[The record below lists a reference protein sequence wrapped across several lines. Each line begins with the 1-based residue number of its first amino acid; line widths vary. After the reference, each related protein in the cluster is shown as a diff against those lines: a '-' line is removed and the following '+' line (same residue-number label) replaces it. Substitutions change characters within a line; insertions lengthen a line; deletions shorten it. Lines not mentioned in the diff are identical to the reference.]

1 MNLNELTDAIE
12 SGALG
17 PALARTVD
25 FYLKSPEGNFGE
37 SESVA
42 LCQAA
47 SLEKSCIGEGIIFSL
62 VQMIFLEGRLQAP
75 TAFTD
80 WLFSPEQSDENT
92 SYVSDLIPESTSSE
106 FRNLFINILFGESE
120 ISSLVKLEEVCKSVA
135 QKNISDI
142 EMLAVSVVELIE
154 SYLPFISSLDNT
166 ESVIDNLLSIHRVLR
181 KSTGLHNFAIPRGY
195 LNNFEKNSVPF
206 RRIVDLIDSLGD
218 LSSKFKLELGRH
230 DSSSNSL
237 LTIHSHNSIVD
248 SIPFTEITLVE
259 NLFFAGHLVLAR
271 KALITYREKFINSG
285 YSAWVLNF
293 ELTIDLLEC
302 FVYGSE
308 IDTQVVSEC
317 NHDDLILWLTRP
329 SESTELFDACR
340 QLLSMKQPL
349 LLEFFERNRKAIFS
363 FESLLTSEVQQKPTV
378 CHYLQ
383 IFVMRSLGNIVDR
396 RLSVRMSRVLETLI
410 CAPGSSVCDTFM
422 LQIRMDECASLNLLG
437 RDREAAEGYSKIL
450 EELSDDL
457 LTSVVGYG
465 VFSQLISSLQNM
477 NAIDD
482 VLTYIDLQK
491 ISSLYAKKN
500 ILSDLDC
507 LNFEISLLSIF
518 VAPELSGSFSKILTA
533 EILLN
538 DIICQI
544 EKQDCVSDLGPGRFS
559 MLINTARRLGYQN
572 SEITLLNAYS
582 TIDPVFKEIADVRVT
597 QFTEMR

>member
-1 MNLNELTDAIE
+1 MNLYELTDAVE

-47 SLEKSCIGEGIIFSL
+47 SLEKSCIGEGTIFSL

-92 SYVSDLIPESTSSE
+92 SSVSHLIPESTSSE

-120 ISSLVKLEEVCKSVA
+120 ISSLVEFEEVCKSIG

-142 EMLAVSVVELIE
+142 EILAVAVVELID
-154 SYLPFISSLDNT
+154 SYLPFIASLDNIA
-166 ESVIDNLLSIHRVLR
+166 SVIDNLHSIHRSLR
-181 KSTGLHNFAIPRGY
+181 KSTGLHNFASPRGY
-195 LNNFEKNSVPF
+195 LNNFEKNSAPF

-218 LSSKFKLELGRH
+218 LSKFKLEIRRH
-230 DSSSNSL
+230 DSLGNSL
-237 LTIHSHNSIVD
+237 LAANSRNSIVD
-248 SIPFTEITLVE
+248 SFPFTEIALVE

-271 KALITYREKFINSG
+271 KALMTYREKFINSG
-285 YSAWVLNF
+285 YSTWVINF

-340 QLLSMKQPL
+340 HLLSMKQPQ

-383 IFVMRSLGNIVDR
+383 IFFMRSLGNIVDR

-410 CAPGSSVCDTFM
+410 CAPGSSVCDTFIF
-422 LQIRMDECASLNLLG
+422 QIRMDECASLNLLG

-457 LTSVVGYG
+457 VTSVIGYA
-465 VFSQLISSLQNM
+465 VFSLLISSLHNM

-491 ISSLYAKKN
+491 ISSLYAKRN
-500 ILSDLDC
+500 ILLDFDC
-507 LNFEISLLSIF
+507 LKFEISLLSIF
-518 VAPELSGSFSKILTA
+518 VAPGLSGSFAKILTT
-533 EILLN
+533 ENLLN

-559 MLINTARRLGYQN
+559 MLINTARRLGYQD

-582 TIDPVFKEIADVRVT
+582 SIDSVFKEIADVRVT